1 MGDVGKI
8 SEGNKVMSKII
19 DALKASENLRAGGS
33 AETSDI
39 DRAEKT
45 LELTFAEEYKDYLK
59 EFGFASYKG
68 HELTGICESSRLNVV
83 DVTLE
88 AREIYNVNF
97 DMYVIEDTGYE
108 GILILQNRKGEVF
121 QIQPLA
127 LPEKISESL
136 SNYIQGK

>member
-1 MGDVGKI
+1 M
-8 SEGNKVMSKII
+8 
-19 DALKASENLRAGGS
+19 
-33 AETSDI
+33 
-39 DRAEKT
+39 
-45 LELTFAEEYKDYLK
+45 K

-68 HELTGICESSRLNVV
+68 HELTGICKSSRLNVV